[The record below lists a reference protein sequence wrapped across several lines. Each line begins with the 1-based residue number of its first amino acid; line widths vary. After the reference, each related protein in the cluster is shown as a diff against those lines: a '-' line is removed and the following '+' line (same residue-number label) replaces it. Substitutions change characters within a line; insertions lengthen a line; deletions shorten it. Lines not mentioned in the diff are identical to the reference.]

1 MSDHEKVV
9 LGSMMLAP
17 TVIDEVAE
25 IVTGR
30 DFHQPKHE
38 QVFDAIVSLHADSK
52 PVDALSVSSAF
63 GTVASLAYLHEL
75 TNTVS
80 VASSAGYYAEKV
92 LGDSMLRRVAAVG
105 TRLQG
110 LSATGADGAD
120 SALDVVNAA
129 RAELDA
135 LVTTEGEATPEDD
148 LFAAIEDLE
157 GDPGTPT
164 PWHDLTE
171 VLAGW
176 KPGAFYICGA
186 RPGVGKSVIANAALL
201 DMAMRGKRAV
211 MFNLEMSKSE
221 IYHRLMASVGEI
233 DMGRIQHRKL
243 NAADWERVNKAQAH
257 LLKLPL
263 EVDDRGSIRVAQ
275 IRAKVR
281 TLQRRGDLGLVVIDY
296 LQLMR
301 AGGRVE
307 SRQQEVSEMSRALKL
322 MAKEL
327 QVPVLAL
334 SQLNR
339 GAAAGPERMPQM
351 SDLRESGSLEQDA
364 DVVILLHRDQER
376 EPDTLLMLVAKNRH
390 GPNDRVIRLAWEGQ
404 YARATD
410 QPNPYESRNIA

>member
-1 MSDHEKVV
+1 MTDHEQVV

-17 TVIDEVAE
+17 SIIDEVAE
-25 IVTGR
+25 ILTGT
-30 DFHQPKHE
+30 DFHSVKHE
-38 QVFDAIVSLHADSK
+38 RVFDAIMALHADGK
-52 PVDALSVSSAF
+52 PVDALAVGGVLGGLDPLVYLFELTGSVSSA
-63 GTVASLAYLHEL
+63 ASA
-75 TNTVS
+75 
-80 VASSAGYYAEKV
+80 AYYAEKV
-92 LGDSMLRRVAAVG
+92 RDASMLRRVAAVG
-105 TRLQG
+105 TRLQDMG
-110 LSATGADGAD
+110 ATGTDGAD
-120 SALDVVNAA
+120 AALDVVNAA

-135 LVTTEGEATPEDD
+135 LVTGDDVTTPEGD

-157 GDPGTPT
+157 GDPGIPT

-176 KPGAFYICGA
+176 KPGALYICGA
-186 RPGVGKSVIANAALL
+186 RPGVGKSVVANAALL
-201 DMAMRGKRAV
+201 DMARRGKRAV

-221 IYHRLMASVGEI
+221 IYHRLLSSVGTI
-233 DMGRIQHRKL
+233 DMGRMQHRKL

-257 LLKLPL
+257 LLKLPF
-263 EVDDRGSIRVAQ
+263 EIDDRGSIRVAQ
-275 IRAKVR
+275 IRSRVR
-281 TLQRRGDLGLVVIDY
+281 TLQRRGDLGLVVVDY

-301 AGGRVE
+301 SGGRVE

-322 MAKEL
+322 LAKEL

-364 DVVILLHRDQER
+364 DVVLLLHRDQER

-390 GPNDRVIRLAWEGQ
+390 GPNDRVVRLAWEGQ
-404 YARATD
+404 FARAVD

>member
-17 TVIDEVAE
+17 VVIDEVVE
-25 IVTGR
+25 ILTGR

-38 QVFDAIVSLHADSK
+38 QIFDAIAGLHADRK
-52 PVDALSVSSAF
+52 PVDALSVNSVV

-75 TNTVS
+75 TGAVS
-80 VASSAGYYAEKV
+80 VAASAGYYAERV
-92 LGDSMLRRVAAVG
+92 RDESILRRVANVG
-105 TRLQG
+105 TSLQALG
-110 LSATGADGAD
+110 AKGADSAD

-135 LVTTEGEATPEDD
+135 LVTGEDVATPESD

-157 GDPGTPT
+157 GDPGVPT
-164 PWHDLTE
+164 PWRDLTE

-176 KPGAFYICGA
+176 KPGALYICGA

-201 DMAMRGKRAV
+201 DMARRGKRAA

-221 IYHRLMASVGEI
+221 IYHRLLASVGNI
-233 DMGRIQHRKL
+233 DMGRIQHRNL
-243 NAADWERVNKAQAH
+243 NAADWERISKAKAH
-257 LLKLPL
+257 LLTLPM

-275 IRAKVR
+275 IRSKVR
-281 TLQRRGDLGLVVIDY
+281 TLQRRGDLGLVIVDY

-301 AGGRVE
+301 SGGRVE

-364 DVVILLHRDQER
+364 DVVLLLHRDQER

-390 GPNDRVIRLAWEGQ
+390 GPNDRVVRLAWEGRF
-404 YARATD
+404 ARATD
-410 QPNPYESRNIA
+410 IQNPYESRIA

>member
-1 MSDHEKVV
+1 MTDHEKVV

-17 TVIDEVAE
+17 NVIDEVGE
-25 IVTGR
+25 ILTGT
-30 DFHQPKHE
+30 DFHEPKHE
-38 QVFDAIVSLHADSK
+38 QVFDAIVGLHADSK
-52 PVDALSVSSAF
+52 PVDTLSVA
-63 GTVASLAYLHEL
+63 GVLGNVASLAYLHEL
-75 TNTVS
+75 TGAVA

-92 LGDSMLRRVAAVG
+92 RDSAMLRRVAAVG

-110 LSATGADGAD
+110 MGALGAD
-120 SALDVVNAA
+120 SGDAALDIVNAA

-135 LVTTEGEATPEDD
+135 LVTGEGDATPEDD

-164 PWHDLTE
+164 PWRDLTE

-201 DMAMRGKRAV
+201 DMARRGKRAV

-221 IYHRLMASVGEI
+221 IYHRLMASVGSI

-243 NAADWERVNKAQAH
+243 NAADWERVNTAQAH
-257 LLKLPL
+257 LLKLPF

-275 IRAKVR
+275 IRSKVR
-281 TLQRRGDLGLVVIDY
+281 TLQRRGDLGLVVVDY
-296 LQLMR
+296 LQLMK

-390 GPNDRVIRLAWEGQ
+390 GPNDRVVRLTWEGQ

-410 QPNPYESRNIA
+410 MTNPFESRIA

>member
-17 TVIDEVAE
+17 AVIDEVCE
-25 IVTGR
+25 VITGR
-30 DFHQPKHE
+30 DFHHPRHE
-38 QVFDAIVSLHADSK
+38 QVFDAIAALHADGK
-52 PVDALSVSSAF
+52 PADTLAVSARL
-63 GTVASLAYLHEL
+63 GAVASLAYLHEL
-75 TNTVS
+75 TGGVS
-80 VASSAGYYAEKV
+80 VAASAAYYAEKV
-92 LGDSMLRRVAAVG
+92 RDASMLRKVAETG
-105 TRLQG
+105 TRLQQMG
-110 LSATGADGAD
+110 QQEAD
-120 SALDVVNAA
+120 SADAVLDVVNTA

-135 LVTTEGEATPEDD
+135 LVTDDGETTPEDD
-148 LFAAIEDLE
+148 LFAAIDDLE

-164 PWHDLTE
+164 PWRDLNE

-176 KPGAFYICGA
+176 KPGAFYIVGA

-201 DMAMRGKRAV
+201 DMARRGKRTV

-221 IYHRLMASVGEI
+221 IYHRLMASVGGI

-243 NAADWERVNKAQAH
+243 NPADWERVKTAKNH
-257 LLKLPL
+257 LIGLPL

-275 IRAKVR
+275 IRSKVR
-281 TLQRRGDLGLVVIDY
+281 TIQRREDVGLVIVDY
-296 LQLMR
+296 LQLMK

-364 DVVILLHRDQER
+364 DVVVLLHRDQER

-410 QPNPYESRNIA
+410 TPNPYERHSA